1 MTSLSVQAAN
11 SPITDPPASPAPVV
25 VRAFESQD
33 AERWD
38 RFVLEHPEGTFFH
51 QVAWKRVVE
60 KTFDH
65 QAQYVFGERD
75 GRIVAVAPVFMVSNW
90 MVGRCLVSSPLAS
103 YGGIC
108 AEDPEAEKVLLEFLK
123 RQAQEQQVDYF
134 ELRNPVGGTLPG
146 FVPNPRYS
154 SFSMALSKDPEAVLK
169 GLPKDIRYMIRKAEK
184 ADLHVRR
191 GPELLDEFYKLFTIN
206 MRRLGT
212 PVFPRALFVN
222 LLEEFGKQIDV
233 LVVYAGSEPVASAV
247 SFLFRDTMHPYYI
260 GGLPLA
266 RTLAANNFLWWELIK
281 FAAQSGMNTFDFGRS
296 KKGTGAY
303 AFKKKWNP
311 KITDLDYQVFL
322 VKRKTAP
329 NFSPANR
336 KFEVATQVW
345 SHLPLWLTKRLGPRV
360 VRWIP

>member
-1 MTSLSVQAAN
+1 MTPPSLQTMH
-11 SPITDPPASPAPVV
+11 SPIPDSLVSSAPLV
-25 VRAFESQD
+25 VRALESQD

-38 RFVLEHPEGTFFH
+38 RFVLQHPAGTFFH
-51 QVAWKRVVE
+51 QLAWKRVLE
-60 KTFDH
+60 KTFNH
-65 QAQYVFGERD
+65 QARYLYGERD
-75 GRIVAVAPVFMVSNW
+75 GRIVAVAPAFMVSNW
-90 MVGRCLVSSPLAS
+90 MVGKCLVSSPLAS
-103 YGGIC
+103 YGGII
-108 AEDPEAEKVLLEFLK
+108 AEDLEAEMALLECLK
-123 RQAQEQQVDYF
+123 RQAQEQQVDYL
-134 ELRNPVGGTLPG
+134 ELRNRGGGTLPG

-184 ADLHVRR
+184 ADLRVRR
-191 GPELLDEFYKLFTIN
+191 GPELLDEFYRLFAIN

-247 SFLFRDTMHPYYI
+247 SFLFRGTMHPYYI
-260 GGLPLA
+260 GGLPVA
-266 RTLAANNFLWWELIK
+266 RDLAANNFLWWELMK
-281 FAAQSGMNTFDFGRS
+281 FASQSGMNTFDFGRS

-311 KITDLDYQVFL
+311 KITDLSYQVFL

-329 NFSPANR
+329 NFSPANP
-336 KFEVATQVW
+336 KFELATQVW
-345 SHLPLWLTKRLGPRV
+345 SRLPLWLANRLGPRV
-360 VRWIP
+360 VSWIP

>member
-1 MTSLSVQAAN
+1 MTSLSLQTVN
-11 SPITDPPASPAPVV
+11 SPISVPPVTSAPLVM
-25 VRAFESQD
+25 RALEAQD

-38 RFVLEHPEGTFFH
+38 RFVLRHPAGTFFH
-51 QVAWKRVVE
+51 QMAWKRVVE
-60 KTFDH
+60 KTFAH
-65 QAQYVFGERD
+65 RAQYVYAERGGE
-75 GRIVAVAPVFMVSNW
+75 IVAIAPVFMVSNW

-108 AEDPEAEKVLLEFLK
+108 AENSEAEQALLDFLK
-123 RQAQEQQVDYF
+123 RQAQERQVDYL
-134 ELRNPVGGTLPG
+134 ELRNPAGGTLPG
-146 FVPNPRYS
+146 FVANPRYS
-154 SFSMALSKDPEAVLK
+154 SFSMTLSKDPDAVLK

-191 GPELLDEFYKLFTIN
+191 GPELLDEFYKLFAIN

-247 SFLFRDTMHPYYI
+247 SFLFRDTFHPYYI
-260 GGLPLA
+260 GGLPVA
-266 RTLAANNFLWWELIK
+266 RDLAANNFLWWELMK

-329 NFSPANR
+329 NFSPANP
-336 KFEVATQVW
+336 KFELATQVW
-345 SHLPLWLTKRLGPRV
+345 SRLPLWFTNRLGPQV

>member
-11 SPITDPPASPAPVV
+11 SSIKDSTVSSAPVV

-38 RFVLEHPEGTFFH
+38 RFVLDHRAGSFFH
-51 QVAWKRVVE
+51 QIAWKRVLE
-60 KTFDH
+60 KTFGH
-65 QAQYVFGERD
+65 QAQYICGERD

-108 AEDPEAEKVLLEFLK
+108 AEDSEAENALIEFIK
-123 RQAQEQQVDYF
+123 RQAQEQQVDYL
-134 ELRNPVGGTLPG
+134 ELRNPSGGTLPD

-154 SFSMALSKDPEAVLK
+154 SFSLSLSNDPEAVLK
-169 GLPKDIRYMIRKAEK
+169 SLPKDIRYMIRKAEK

-191 GPELLDEFYKLFTIN
+191 GPELLDEFYRLFAIN

-212 PVFPRALFVN
+212 PVFPRSLFVN

-233 LVVYAGSEPVASAV
+233 LVVYAGSEPVASAF

-260 GGLPLA
+260 GGLPVA
-266 RTLAANNFLWWELIK
+266 RDLAANNFLWWELIK
-281 FAAQSGMNTFDFGRS
+281 FASQSGMTTFDFGRS

-303 AFKKKWNP
+303 AFKKKWNL

-329 NFSPANR
+329 NFSPANP
-336 KFEVATQVW
+336 KFELATRVW
-345 SHLPLWLTKRLGPRV
+345 SRLPLWLTNSLGPRV
-360 VRWIP
+360 VSWFP

>member
-1 MTSLSVQAAN
+1 MTSLSLHAAT
-11 SPITDPPASPAPVV
+11 SPIPVPAVSSAPLV
-25 VRAFESQD
+25 VRSLKSDD

-38 RFVLEHPEGTFFH
+38 RFVMDQPAGTFFH
-51 QVAWKRVVE
+51 QMAWKRVVE

-65 QAQYVFGERD
+65 HAQYVYAERD
-75 GRIVAVAPVFMVSNW
+75 GRIVAIAPVFMVSNW

-108 AEDPEAEKVLLEFLK
+108 AGDSEAEQVLLEFLK
-123 RQAQEQQVDYF
+123 RQAQEQQVDYL
-134 ELRNPVGGTLPG
+134 EVRNPSGGTLPG
-146 FVPNPRYS
+146 FVANPRYS
-154 SFSMALSKDPEAVLK
+154 SFSMTLSNDPDAVLK

-191 GPELLDEFYKLFTIN
+191 GPELLDEFYKLFAIN

-212 PVFPRALFVN
+212 PVFPRGLFAN
-222 LLEEFGKQIDV
+222 LLEEFGKQIDIQI
-233 LVVYAGSEPVASAV
+233 VYAGSEPVASAV
-247 SFLFRDTMHPYYI
+247 SFIFRDTFHPYYI
-260 GGLPLA
+260 GGLPVA
-266 RTLAANNFLWWELIK
+266 RDLAANNFLWWELMK
-281 FAAQSGMNTFDFGRS
+281 FAAQSGMTTFDFGRS

-329 NFSPANR
+329 NFSPANP
-336 KFEVATQVW
+336 KFELATQVW
-345 SHLPLWLTKRLGPRV
+345 SRLPLWLTNRLGPQV